1 MCFRR
6 LVKFCASRI
15 VISGIGL
22 AGIASGPSAHAQG
35 IQPSG
40 MEPLLNAAVDYK
52 STQNLKA
59 TQATEQAAQFWSWS
73 ANAGYTS
80 EYIFRGTNLMPD
92 SDGGVFAT
100 ANVSKWG
107 FTLGVYGIHQFG
119 TAKANSFSI
128 GEGGGGGGVVNVTAP
143 GNDNADAVTPNNPL
157 GPNLFFTGNIS
168 PVTIQRRFNEIDL
181 YLSYTHEFGPI
192 DVTVGNIA
200 FFIDRRAETQVT
212 TSGTFTD
219 GVFVNGVLTDPNGDA
234 HTFTIP
240 GKGETVVLPT
250 VQNETFDRFYIAVSA
265 PRLFRSSTFSIVPK
279 VYYYQ
284 TVVNDGE
291 DPFAHH
297 RLFTLANDTGVP
309 PPEQDEPH
317 FFAINGLSER
327 NSSLGGYLEGRID
340 ANFNLGD
347 RVRVQPYGLISYSF
361 HDRTEP
367 AGVSGPFDEKQL
379 VRARSLVGFNNAQV
393 GVKVPIVL
401 WSGAGN
407 ASGSFAPAEAVFSFA
422 PFGAYSYHISNPPIG
437 TDRNEVWGGAQF
449 ELTF

>member
-1 MCFRR
+1 
-6 LVKFCASRI
+6 
-15 VISGIGL
+15 
-22 AGIASGPSAHAQG
+22 
-35 IQPSG
+35 

-52 STQNLKA
+52 STQNLNA
-59 TQATEQAAQFWSWS
+59 TQATEEAAQFWSWS

-107 FTLGVYGIHQFG
+107 FTLGIYGIHQFG
-119 TAKANSFSI
+119 TAKANAFSI
-128 GEGGGGGGVVNVTAP
+128 GEGGGGGSTGTFLTSAGDNLVGP
-143 GNDNADAVTPNNPL
+143 GGLPETG
-157 GPNLFFTGNIS
+157 GPNLFFSGKLS
-168 PVTIQRRFNEIDL
+168 PVTTQTRFNEIDL

-200 FFIDRRAETQVT
+200 FFIDRRAETRVT

-234 HTFTIP
+234 HIYP
-240 GKGETVVLPT
+240 ADGSQLHQTVDIPT
-250 VQNETFDRFYIAVSA
+250 VGNETFDRIYVAVSA
-265 PRLFRSSTFSIVPK
+265 PRLFHSNVFNIVPK
-279 VYYYQ
+279 IYYYQ
-284 TVVNDGE
+284 TVLNDGQ
-291 DPFAHH
+291 DPFKDRGKVILAQDLAPIVILLNELDEH
-297 RLFTLANDTGVP
+297 RL
-309 PPEQDEPH
+309 
-317 FFAINGLSER
+317 AINGLSER

-340 ANFNLGD
+340 ANFNLGE

-367 AGVSGPFDEKQL
+367 SDVSGPFKEKDF

-393 GVKVPIVL
+393 GVKVPILL

-449 ELTF
+449 EFTF

>member
-1 MCFRR
+1 
-6 LVKFCASRI
+6 
-15 VISGIGL
+15 
-22 AGIASGPSAHAQG
+22 
-35 IQPSG
+35 

-59 TQATEQAAQFWSWS
+59 TQATEEAAQFWSWS
-73 ANAGYTS
+73 VNAGYTS

-107 FTLGVYGIHQFG
+107 FTLGIYGIHQFG
-119 TAKANSFSI
+119 TAKANAFSI
-128 GEGGGGGGVVNVTAP
+128 GEGGGGGGVANISVP
-143 GNDNADAVTPNNPL
+143 GNDNLDN
-157 GPNLFFTGNIS
+157 NLFFTGTIS
-168 PVTIQRRFNEIDL
+168 PVTKQTRFNEIDI

-200 FFIDRRAETQVT
+200 FFIDRRAQTFLT
-212 TSGTFTD
+212 TRGTFVD
-219 GVFVNGVLTDPNGDA
+219 GNGIVGGDPNDEDA
-234 HTFTIP
+234 HTYIVN
-240 GKGETVVLPT
+240 GETVTLPT
-250 VQNETFDRFYIAVSA
+250 VENETFDRIYIAVSA
-265 PRLFRSSTFSIVPK
+265 PRLFHSNTFSLVPK

-284 TVVNDGE
+284 TVVSEGE
-291 DPFAHH
+291 DNFDRNRSFVIAHDLSPQAIAEGP
-297 RLFTLANDTGVP
+297 LF
-309 PPEQDEPH
+309 PH
-317 FFAINGLSER
+317 DFSINGLSER

-340 ANFNLGD
+340 ANFNLGE

-367 AGVSGPFDEKQL
+367 SDVSGPFKEKDF

-393 GVKVPIVL
+393 GVKVPITL
-401 WSGAGN
+401 WSGTGN
-407 ASGSFAPAEAVFSFA
+407 ATGSFAPAEAVFSFA

-449 ELTF
+449 EFTF

>member
-6 LVKFCASRI
+6 LVKFCASRV
-15 VISGIGL
+15 VIGGIAL
-22 AGIASGPSAHAQG
+22 AGIAFGPSASAQG
-35 IQPSG
+35 IQASG
-40 MEPLLNAAVDYK
+40 IEPLLSAAVDYK

-59 TQATEQAAQFWSWS
+59 TQATEEATQFWSWS

-92 SDGGVFAT
+92 SDGAGFVT

-119 TAKANSFSI
+119 TAKANAFSI
-128 GEGGGGGGVVNVTAP
+128 GEGGGGGSVANLSVP
-143 GNDNADAVTPNNPL
+143 GKDNADVG
-157 GPNLFFTGNIS
+157 GPNLFFTGTIS
-168 PVTIQRRFNEIDL
+168 PVTRQTRFNELDI

-200 FFIDRRAETQVT
+200 FFIDRRAQTQVT
-212 TSGTFTD
+212 TSGTFVD
-219 GVFVNGVLTDPNGDA
+219 GVFLSDGTLFDPNGDA
-234 HTFTIP
+234 HTFHVN
-240 GKGETVVLPT
+240 GETVVLPT
-250 VQNETFDRFYIAVSA
+250 VENETFDRIYIAVSA
-265 PRLFRSSTFSIVPK
+265 PRLFRSSTFSLVPK

-284 TVVNDGE
+284 TVVNEGE
-291 DPFAHH
+291 DNFDHR
-297 RLFTLANDTGVP
+297 RLFILAHDFGVP
-309 PPEQDEPH
+309 PIEADEPH
-317 FFAINGLSER
+317 FLAINGLSER
-327 NSSLGGYLEGRID
+327 NSSLGGYLEARID

-367 AGVSGPFDEKQL
+367 SGVSGTFAEKDF

-393 GVKVPIVL
+393 GVKVPILL
-401 WSGAGN
+401 WSGTGN
-407 ASGSFAPAEAVFSFA
+407 ATGSFAPAEAVFSFA
-422 PFGAYSYHISNPPIG
+422 PFGAYSYHISTPPIG

-449 ELTF
+449 EFTF

>member
-6 LVKFCASRI
+6 LVRFCASRI

-22 AGIASGPSAHAQG
+22 AGIASGPGAHAQG

-59 TQATEQAAQFWSWS
+59 TQATEEAAQFWSWS
-73 ANAGYTS
+73 TNAGYTS

-107 FTLGVYGIHQFG
+107 FTLGIYGIHQFG
-119 TAKANSFSI
+119 TAKANAFSI
-128 GEGGGGGGVVNVTAP
+128 GEGGGGGGITALANVP
-143 GNDNADAVTPNNPL
+143 GTDNSDNNL
-157 GPNLFFTGNIS
+157 HFTGTIS
-168 PVTIQRRFNEIDL
+168 PVTRQNRFNEIDI
-181 YLSYTHEFGPI
+181 YLSYTHEFGPL

-200 FFIDRRAETQVT
+200 FFIDRRATTQLT
-212 TSGTFTD
+212 TKGTFID
-219 GVFVNGVLTDPNGDA
+219 GEFVNGVLTDINGDQ
-234 HTFTIP
+234 HIFP
-240 GKGETVVLPT
+240 LKGQLVETVDIPT
-250 VQNETFDRFYIAVSA
+250 LQNETFDRFYIAVSA
-265 PRLFRSSTFSIVPK
+265 PRLFHSNTFSLVPK
-279 VYYYQ
+279 IYYYQ

-291 DPFAHH
+291 DPFANSGRVIIAHD
-297 RLFTLANDTGVP
+297 LS
-309 PPEQDEPH
+309 PEAIEEAEEGFPH
-317 FFAINGLSER
+317 FLALNGLSER

-367 AGVSGPFDEKQL
+367 FEVSGSFREKEL
-379 VRARSLVGFNNAQV
+379 VRSRSLVGFNNAQV
-393 GVKVPIVL
+393 GVKVPILL
-401 WSGAGN
+401 WSGTGN
-407 ASGSFAPAEAVFSFA
+407 ATGSFAPAEAVFSFA

>member
-6 LVKFCASRI
+6 LVKFCASGI

-22 AGIASGPSAHAQG
+22 AGIASGPGAHAQG
-35 IQPSG
+35 VQPSG
-40 MEPLLNAAVDYK
+40 IEPLLNAAVDYK

-59 TQATEQAAQFWSWS
+59 TQATEEAAQFWSWS

-80 EYIFRGTNLMPD
+80 EYIFRGTNLTPD
-92 SDGGVFAT
+92 SDGAGFIT

-119 TAKANSFSI
+119 IARANAFSI
-128 GEGGGGGGVVNVTAP
+128 GEGGGGGGVAGVTAP
-143 GNDNADAVTPNNPL
+143 GTDNSDNNL
-157 GPNLFFTGNIS
+157 SFTGTIS
-168 PVTIQRRFNEIDL
+168 PVTIQRRFNEIDI

-192 DVTVGNIA
+192 DLTVGNIA

-219 GVFVNGVLTDPNGDA
+219 GVPPFVNGVPSDPNGDG

-240 GKGETVVLPT
+240 GKGQTVVLPT

-265 PRLFRSSTFSIVPK
+265 PRLFHSSTFSIVPK

-284 TVVNDGE
+284 TVVNDGD
-291 DPFAHH
+291 DPFDHR
-297 RLFTLANDTGVP
+297 RLFVIAHDP
-309 PPEQDEPH
+309 FPFEPAEH
-317 FFAINGLSER
+317 FFGLNGLSER

-340 ANFNLGD
+340 ANFNLGE

-367 AGVSGPFDEKQL
+367 AGVSGPFNEKDL

-449 ELTF
+449 EFTF